1 MSGELK
7 DPRKNIIHGTL
18 AAVLIGFVVYVILA
32 YWFSR
37 QASSEVLLDNTAIIF
52 NLSLWKPLTLAGIF
66 GAILSSSLSTLVGAP
81 RILAALAENKI
92 IPFSKFLVQKTSSGE
107 PRNAVVIS
115 SLVTL
120 SVLMIGSLDRVA
132 EILTLFFLTTYG
144 IINLA
149 VFIEQAI
156 GIVSFRPRLSFSI
169 LVPVTGFLGCIAAMI
184 LINSY
189 FTLITFLV
197 IISIYYYLS
206 RKHLVSPWGDVRGGV
221 FTALAEWAAQKA
233 MSMPYHPRLW
243 KPSVLVPVET
253 PDDFRRIS
261 RFIRDLIFPSGR
273 MYYLT
278 ITKEENEKE
287 EKPETI
293 DEVLACLKDQGLF
306 AQKIVI
312 SGGRFEAEF
321 NYIIQ
326 SLLSTFLP
334 PNTVLFTISSD
345 PEKQHKFKKV
355 MEEVSGMEIGVMCLY
370 LHPKYSLG
378 QEKRIN
384 LWLRDKSPNINLSVL
399 CALQLKRNWSANLH
413 LMRVVDDPVKV
424 KQAQADIKRF
434 KELARLP
441 NSAEENITTGN
452 FYEILNE
459 IPGDLSILGMPE
471 SYEQVLKIIET
482 ANHSIVFIKDS
493 GLESA
498 LA

>member
-1 MSGELK
+1 MVKRRKKLGTFEGVFTPTVLTILGVIMYLRLGWIVGNAGFIGTLAIIVAAHVIIICTTLSMSSILSNIKVGAGGAIGIPMYFCQAFAAAFYIIGFTEVWTSFFPTHMPALVGFTVWAILSGLSVMSARAAFRIQYLVLAAVFLSIVSFMAGPSLSTAGPFFMGEFKEMNIWRTFALFFPAVTGILAGANMSGELK
-7 DPRKNIIHGTL
+7 DPRKNIINGTL
-18 AAVLIGFVVYVILA
+18 AAVLTGFVVYLILA

-37 QASSEVLLDNTAIIF
+37 QASSEILLTNTAIIF
-52 NLSLWKPLTLAGIF
+52 DLSLWKPLTLAGIF

-81 RILAALAENKI
+81 RILAAMAENRI

-233 MSMPYHPRLW
+233 MSMPYRTR
-243 KPSVLVPVET
+243 VP
-253 PDDFRRIS
+253 I
-261 RFIRDLIFPSGR
+261 
-273 MYYLT
+273 
-278 ITKEENEKE
+278 
-287 EKPETI
+287 
-293 DEVLACLKDQGLF
+293 
-306 AQKIVI
+306 
-312 SGGRFEAEF
+312 
-321 NYIIQ
+321 
-326 SLLSTFLP
+326 
-334 PNTVLFTISSD
+334 
-345 PEKQHKFKKV
+345 
-355 MEEVSGMEIGVMCLY
+355 
-370 LHPKYSLG
+370 
-378 QEKRIN
+378 
-384 LWLRDKSPNINLSVL
+384 
-399 CALQLKRNWSANLH
+399 
-413 LMRVVDDPVKV
+413 
-424 KQAQADIKRF
+424 
-434 KELARLP
+434 
-441 NSAEENITTGN
+441 
-452 FYEILNE
+452 
-459 IPGDLSILGMPE
+459 
-471 SYEQVLKIIET
+471 
-482 ANHSIVFIKDS
+482 
-493 GLESA
+493 
-498 LA
+498 